1 MEIVKL
7 RHPYKPEEI
16 PTGDCVLVL
25 GFFDGVHRGH
35 QEVIKTGKKIAQE
48 KKLKLAV
55 MTFNQHPAVVF
66 QQVQSKPI
74 KYLSTLRQKEE
85 RMSELG
91 VDLLYEVAFTSSF
104 AALKPQDFV
113 DQYIVGLHAKVA
125 VSGFDYNFGKD
136 QTADAKHL
144 PTYANDRFEVIIVAK
159 KTEEH
164 ETEKISSSRIRRLL
178 SEGRLDEANHL
189 LGYIYETSGTVIH
202 GEARGRTLGYPTANI
217 QVPDDMKLPREGV
230 YVNQIKIGDDWYPA
244 MGSIGHNDTFGS
256 NRMLTVEINILDFN
270 QEIYGEK
277 VKVRWYHMLRGQVA
291 FESAQGLIKQLEEDE
306 QGTRDYFNQL

>member
-7 RHPYKPEEI
+7 RHPYKSEEI
-16 PTGDCVLVL
+16 PAGDCVLVL

-35 QEVIKTGKKIAQE
+35 QEVINTGKKIAKE
-48 KKLKLAV
+48 KNLKLAV
-55 MTFNQHPAVVF
+55 MTFNQHPAIVF

-74 KYLSTLRQKEE
+74 QYLSTLKQKEE

-104 AALKPQDFV
+104 AALSPQEFV
-113 DQYIVGLHAKVA
+113 DQYIVGKE
-125 VSGFDYNFGKD
+125 
-136 QTADAKHL
+136 
-144 PTYANDRFEVIIVAK
+144 RFEVVIVAK

-189 LGYIYETSGTVIH
+189 LGYIYEISGTVIH
-202 GEARGRTLGYPTANI
+202 GEARGRKLGYPTANI
-217 QVPDDMKLPREGV
+217 QVPDDMKLPKEGV
-230 YVNQIKIGDDWYPA
+230 YVNEIQIGDQWYPA
-244 MGSIGHNDTFGS
+244 MGSIGHNETFGT

-270 QEIYGEK
+270 EEIYGEK

-291 FESAQGLIKQLEEDE
+291 FESVEGLIQQLEIDE
-306 QGTRDYFNQL
+306 KATREYFKG

>member
-16 PTGDCVLVL
+16 PAGDCVLVL
-25 GFFDGVHRGH
+25 GFFDGVHKGH
-35 QEVIKTGKKIAQE
+35 QEVINRGKKIAQE
-48 KKLKLAV
+48 RQLKLAV

-74 KYLSTLRQKEE
+74 QYLSTLKQKEK
-85 RMSELG
+85 RMAKLG
-91 VDLLYEVAFTSSF
+91 VDVLYEVAFTSSF
-104 AALKPQDFV
+104 AALKPQAFV

-136 QTADAKHL
+136 QTADAKNL
-144 PTYANDRFEVIIVAK
+144 PKYAKDRFDSIIVAK
-159 KTEEH
+159 KTEEN
-164 ETEKISSSRIRRLL
+164 ESEKISSSRIRRLL

-189 LGYIYETSGTVIH
+189 LGYVYETTGTVIH

-217 QVPDDMKLPREGV
+217 QVPEDMKLPKEGV
-230 YVNQIKIGDDWYPA
+230 YVNQIKVGDQWYPA
-244 MGSIGHNDTFGS
+244 MGSIGLNDTFGT

-270 QEIYGEK
+270 EDIYGEK
-277 VKVRWYHMLRGQVA
+277 VVVRWYHMLRGQVA
-291 FESAQGLIKQLEEDE
+291 FESAEGLIRQLEQDE
-306 QGTRDYFNQL
+306 QATRDYFEH

>member
-125 VSGFDYNFGKD
+125 VSSFDYNFGKD

-202 GEARGRTLGYPTANI
+202 AEARGRTLGYPTANI

>member
-1 MEIVKL
+1 MEIIKL
-7 RHPYKPEEI
+7 RHPYQPAEI
-16 PTGDCVLVL
+16 PTDDVVLVL

-35 QEVIKTGKKIAQE
+35 QEVINTGKKIAQE
-48 KKLKLAV
+48 KHLKLAV

-66 QQVQSKPI
+66 QQIQSKPI
-74 KYLSTLRQKEE
+74 QYLSTLKQKEE
-85 RMSELG
+85 RMKKLG

-104 AALKPQDFV
+104 ASLAPQAFV

-136 QTADAKHL
+136 QTADAEHL
-144 PTYANDRFEVIIVAK
+144 PEYAQERFEVVMVAK

-164 ETEKISSSRIRRLL
+164 EDEKISSSRIRRLL
-178 SEGRLDEANHL
+178 SEGRLEEANHL

-202 GEARGRTLGYPTANI
+202 GEARGRLLGYPTANI
-217 QVPDDMKLPREGV
+217 QVPEDMKLPKEGV
-230 YVNQIKIGDDWYPA
+230 YVNQIKVGDRWYPA
-244 MGSIGHNDTFGS
+244 MGSIGHNDTFGK

-291 FESAQGLIKQLEEDE
+291 FESAEDLIKQPKLDE
-306 QGTRDYFNQL
+306 QATRDYFDRL

>member
-1 MEIVKL
+1 
-7 RHPYKPEEI
+7 
-16 PTGDCVLVL
+16 
-25 GFFDGVHRGH
+25 
-35 QEVIKTGKKIAQE
+35 
-48 KKLKLAV
+48 

>member
-16 PTGDCVLVL
+16 PMGDCVLVL

-85 RMSELG
+85 RMAELG

-144 PTYANDRFEVIIVAK
+144 PTYSNDRFEVIIVVK

-230 YVNQIKIGDDWYPA
+230 YVNKIKIGDDWYPA

-306 QGTRDYFNQL
+306 QATRDYFNQL

>member
-7 RHPYKPEEI
+7 RHPYQPAEI
-16 PTGDCVLVL
+16 PAGDCVLVL

-35 QEVIKTGKKIAQE
+35 QEVINTGKKIAQE

-66 QQVQSKPI
+66 QKVQSTPI
-74 KYLSTLRQKEE
+74 KYLSTLKQKEE
-85 RMSELG
+85 RMAKLG
-91 VDLLYEVAFTSSF
+91 VDLLYEVAFTSAF
-104 AALKPQDFV
+104 AALDPQAFV
-113 DQYIVGLHAKVA
+113 DQYIVGLHGKVA

-136 QTADAKHL
+136 QSADAKYL
-144 PTYANDRFEVIIVAK
+144 PKYAKGRFEVVTVAK
-159 KTEEH
+159 KTEKNEK
-164 ETEKISSSRIRRLL
+164 EKISSSRIRRLL
-178 SEGRLDEANHL
+178 SEGRLEEANHL
-189 LGYIYETSGTVIH
+189 LGYIYEISGTVIH

-217 QVPDDMKLPREGV
+217 QIPEDMNLPKEGV
-230 YVNQIKIGDDWYPA
+230 YVNQIKVGDQWYPA
-244 MGSIGHNDTFGS
+244 MGSIGHNDTFGP

-291 FESAQGLIKQLEEDE
+291 FESADELVKQLEIDE
-306 QGTRDYFNQL
+306 QATRDYFK

>member
-1 MEIVKL
+1 MIN
-7 RHPYKPEEI
+7 
-16 PTGDCVLVL
+16 
-25 GFFDGVHRGH
+25 
-35 QEVIKTGKKIAQE
+35 TGKKIAQE
-48 KKLKLAV
+48 KNLKLAV

-85 RMSELG
+85 RMAELG

-104 AALKPQDFV
+104 AALNPQAFV

-144 PTYANDRFEVIIVAK
+144 PKYAKDRFEVAIVAK

-189 LGYIYETSGTVIH
+189 LGYVYETSGTVIH

-217 QVPDDMKLPREGV
+217 QVPDDMKLPKEGV
-230 YVNQIKIGDDWYPA
+230 YVNQIKVGDEWYPA

-256 NRMLTVEINILDFN
+256 NRMLTVEINIFDFN

-291 FESAQGLIKQLEEDE
+291 FESVEGLIKQLDADE
-306 QGTRDYFNQL
+306 QAARDYFEQN

>member
-7 RHPYKPEEI
+7 RHPYQPEEI
-16 PTGDCVLVL
+16 PAGDIVLVL

-35 QEVIKTGKKIAQE
+35 QEVINTGKKIAKE
-48 KKLKLAV
+48 KNLKLAV

-74 KYLSTLRQKEE
+74 KYLSTLKQKEE
-85 RMSELG
+85 RMAELG

-104 AALKPQDFV
+104 AALDPQAFV

-136 QTADAKHL
+136 HTADAENL
-144 PTYANDRFEVIIVAK
+144 PAFSKGRFEVKIVAK
-159 KTEEH
+159 KSEEN

-189 LGYIYETSGTVIH
+189 LGYTFEISGTVIH

-217 QVPDDMKLPREGV
+217 QVREDMNLPKEGV
-230 YVNQIKIGDDWYPA
+230 YVNTIKIGDTWYPA
-244 MGSIGHNDTFGS
+244 MGSIGHNDTFGP
-256 NRMLTVEINILDFN
+256 NRMLTVEINILDFD

-291 FESAQGLIKQLEEDE
+291 FESVEGLIKQLEEDE
-306 QGTRDYFNQL
+306 LATRKYFEK